1 VSNHDTRELIALVS
15 EILFDRWDPIGASDD
30 PTWPRDE
37 YEGYAAAVL
46 GLVLHHASDDVV
58 AEHLARI
65 EDHWMGL
72 TPSLLARRLAVAA
85 ELRTAVR
92 TMREQN
98 G

>member
-1 VSNHDTRELIALVS
+1 MSDHDMRELALVS

-37 YEGYAAAVL
+37 YEGYSAAVL

-92 TMREQN
+92 TMRERN